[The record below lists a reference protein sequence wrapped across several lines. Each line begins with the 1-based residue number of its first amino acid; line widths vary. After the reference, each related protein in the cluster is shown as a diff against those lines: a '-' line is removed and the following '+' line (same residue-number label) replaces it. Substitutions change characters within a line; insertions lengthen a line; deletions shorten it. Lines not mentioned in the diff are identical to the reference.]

1 MRRQPADTKFKA
13 NRSSHSIKNEE
24 IRKKYYY
31 RTGTV
36 FMEAYE
42 IKIKVNSESDLYNP
56 LDETQ
61 STLSN
66 NMVNYLMSKIAD
78 VYRQDN
84 IILSIRSET
93 AVDEERVK
101 AAFHNLALEKEKQLN
116 NQKRLNSLQQ
126 LRLFI
131 IGLIFITAAILLNE
145 SINPILTELIS
156 IVGSFSIW
164 EAANIWIVQNPK
176 MRWKK
181 RILHRLTSTK
191 IIVPD
196 KN

>member
-191 IIVPD
+191 IIFPD

>member
-1 MRRQPADTKFKA
+1 
-13 NRSSHSIKNEE
+13 
-24 IRKKYYY
+24 
-31 RTGTV
+31 
-36 FMEAYE
+36 MEAYE

>member
-84 IILSIRSET
+84 IFLSIRSET

-191 IIVPD
+191 IIFPD

>member
-1 MRRQPADTKFKA
+1 
-13 NRSSHSIKNEE
+13 
-24 IRKKYYY
+24 
-31 RTGTV
+31 
-36 FMEAYE
+36 MEAYE

-84 IILSIRSET
+84 IVLSIRSET
-93 AVDEERVK
+93 VVDEERVK

-191 IIVPD
+191 IIFPD